1 MNYPPTS
8 KNPVKDE
15 YFSLQVQDDYRW
27 LEDTDDPAVK
37 EWTNKQNEYT
47 RSVLDRYP
55 NRQALFDRLKYLY
68 SDTTIYYGIH
78 YIEGKLFALKWQP
91 PRQQPF
97 LVSLSS
103 PYDVASEKIIFDP
116 NEYDPS
122 GNTAIDFYKPSL
134 DGRLVAISLS
144 EGGSEDGSL
153 HLFEVDSG
161 EQLPDLIARVNY
173 PTAGGSVAWNADGS
187 GFYYTRYPRPGE
199 RPAED
204 MYFYQQVYFHQIG
217 EPIEND
223 TYVIGEEFPRIAEI
237 ELYTTKD
244 ARYLLALVR
253 NGDGGEI
260 AHYVRNPDGDW
271 KQVTEFKDEAQEAAL
286 GPDGYL
292 YLLSR
297 RDAPRGKILRL
308 SLADPDLL
316 KAETIVPQ
324 RSGAI
329 ESFLP
334 TQDLL
339 YLVELDGGP
348 SKLCVF
354 DHQGIELPQ
363 VPIEPISSIWQIVRL
378 EVNEILYRSMS
389 FVTPTTWYH
398 YDPQKQEAKRTALF
412 FPPPED
418 FSDCEVVREFA
429 TSKDG
434 TRVPLNI
441 IRLKGT
447 KLDGSNPLL
456 LTGYG
461 GYGISMTPYFNIR
474 RRIWFDKGGI
484 IAVANLRGGGEYG
497 EEWHKDGYL
506 TNKQNVFDDFIAC
519 ARHLIECGYTSKE
532 KLCIEGGSNGGLLMG
547 AAFTQQPDLFHA
559 VVARVGIYDMLRV
572 ELDPNGEFNVTEFGT
587 VKNPQHFE
595 VLYDYS
601 PYHRVEHGTA
611 YPAVLLTTGEH
622 DGRVN
627 PSHSR
632 KMAALL
638 QEASSSE
645 QPILLRVSMAG
656 HGIGTSL
663 HDALAEETDIYAFL
677 FDQLGLD

>member
-8 KNPVKDE
+8 KKPITDE
-15 YFSLQVQDDYRW
+15 YYGIQVQDDFRW
-27 LEDTDDPAVK
+27 LEDPDDPAVK
-37 EWTNKQNEYT
+37 EWTDRQNEYT
-47 RSVLDRYP
+47 RSVLNRYP
-55 NRQALFDRLKYLY
+55 NRQALFDRLKFLY
-68 SDTTIYYGIH
+68 SDTTIYYDIR
-78 YIEGKLFALKWQP
+78 YIQGKLFALKWQP
-91 PRQQPF
+91 PRQQSY
-97 LVSLSS
+97 LVSLGS
-103 PYDVASEKIIFDP
+103 PYDVETEKIIFDP
-116 NEYDPS
+116 NEFDPS

-134 DGRLVAISLS
+134 DGHLVAISLS

-153 HLFEVDSG
+153 YLFEVESG
-161 EQLPDLIARVNY
+161 NQLSDLIARVNY

-187 GFYYTRYPRPGE
+187 GFYYTRYPRQGE
-199 RPAED
+199 RPEAD

-217 EPIEND
+217 EPVEND
-223 TYVIGEEFPRIAEI
+223 AYVIGEQFPRIAEI
-237 ELYTTKD
+237 ELHTTKD

-260 AHYVRNPDGDW
+260 AHYIRNPAGEW
-271 KQVTEFKDEAQEAAL
+271 KQVTEFEDEIQNAEL

-297 RDAPRGKILRL
+297 RGAPRGQILRL
-308 SLADPDLL
+308 PLADPDLS
-316 KAETIVPQ
+316 KAETIVSQ

-339 YLVELDGGP
+339 YVVELDGGP

-354 DHQGIELPQ
+354 DRQGNELPQ
-363 VPIEPISSIWQIVRL
+363 VPVEPISSIWQIVRL
-378 EVNEILYRSMS
+378 DGNEILYRSMS
-389 FVTPTTWYH
+389 FITPTAWYH
-398 YDPQKQEAKRTALF
+398 YDPQEQKSQRTALF
-412 FPPPED
+412 FPPPEN
-418 FSDCEVVREFA
+418 FNDCEVVREFA

-434 TRVPLNI
+434 TRVPINI

-447 KLDGSNPLL
+447 ELDAKNPTL

-474 RRIWFDKGGI
+474 RRIWFDRGGI
-484 IAVANLRGGGEYG
+484 IAVTNLRGGGEYG
-497 EEWHKDGYL
+497 EEWHKSGNL

-519 ARHLIECGYTSKE
+519 AQHLIDRKYTSAD

-547 AAFTQQPDLFHA
+547 AAFTQRPELFRV

-587 VKNPQHFE
+587 VENPQHFE

-601 PYHRVEHGTA
+601 PYHRVKDGIA

-632 KMAALL
+632 KMAARL

-645 QPILLRVSMAG
+645 RQILLRVSTVG
-656 HGIGTSL
+656 HGLGTSL
-663 HDALAEETDIYAFL
+663 DEIIAEEADIYAFL

>member
-8 KNPVKDE
+8 KNPVTDE
-15 YFSLQVQDDYRW
+15 YYGIQVHDDFRW
-27 LEDTDDPAVK
+27 LEDSDDSAVK
-37 EWTNKQNEYT
+37 DWTTEQNKFTQ
-47 RSVLDRYP
+47 SVLDRYP
-55 NRQALFDRLKYLY
+55 NRRPLYDRLEYLY
-68 SDTTIYYGIH
+68 SDTTIYFEIH
-78 YIEGKLFALKWQP
+78 YVKGRLFALKFQP
-91 PRQQPF
+91 PRQQPY
-97 LVSLSS
+97 LVSLTS
-103 PYDVASEKIIFDP
+103 PYDVESEKTVFDP
-116 NEYDPS
+116 NEYDSS
-122 GNTAIDFYKPSL
+122 GNTAIDFYTPSL
-134 DGRLVAISLS
+134 DGQLMAISLS

-161 EQLPDLIARVNY
+161 KQLPDVISRVNY
-173 PTAGGSVAWNADGS
+173 PTAGGSVAWNADCS
-187 GFYYTRYPRPGE
+187 GFYYTRYPHQGE
-199 RPAED
+199 RSQED
-204 MYFYQQVYFHQIG
+204 MFFYQQVYFHSLG
-217 EPIEND
+217 EPVEND

-237 ELYTTKD
+237 ELHTTED

-253 NGDGGEI
+253 NGDGGEM
-260 AHYVRNPDGDW
+260 AHYLRGPEDVWR
-271 KQVTEFKDEAQEAAL
+271 QVTEFKDEIQEAAL

-297 RDAPRGKILRL
+297 RDAPRGQILRL
-308 SLADPDLL
+308 PFADPDLM
-316 KAETIVPQ
+316 KAETIIPQ

-334 TQDLL
+334 TKDLL
-339 YLVELDGGP
+339 YTVELDGGP
-348 SKLCVF
+348 SKLSVF
-354 DHQGIELPQ
+354 TNKGEELPQ
-363 VPIEPISSIWQIVRL
+363 VPVEPISSIWQMVRL
-378 EVNEILYRSMS
+378 EDNEILFRSMS
-389 FVTPTTWYH
+389 FITPTSWYH
-398 YDPQKQEAKRTALF
+398 YDPQKEECRRTALF

-429 TSKDG
+429 TSNDG

-441 IRLKGT
+441 IRRKGT
-447 KLDGSNPLL
+447 SLDGSNPTL

-474 RRIWFDKGGI
+474 RRVWFDKGGI
-484 IAVANLRGGGEYG
+484 IAVANLRGGGEFG

-519 ARHLIECGYTSKE
+519 ARFLIERKYTNPD

-547 AAFTQQPDLFHA
+547 AALTQHPELFRA
-559 VVARVGIYDMLRV
+559 VVSRVGIYDMLRV

-587 VKNPQHFE
+587 VNNPQHFE

-601 PYHRVEHGTA
+601 PYHRVDDGTH

-632 KMAALL
+632 KMTARL
-638 QEASSSE
+638 QEATGSE
-645 QPILLRVSMAG
+645 NPVLLRVSTVG
-656 HGIGTSL
+656 HGMGTSL
-663 HDALAEETDIYAFL
+663 DEMIAEETDIYAFL
-677 FDQLGLD
+677 FDQLGTD